1 MIFCTFQTRGSLVER
16 STSTLNVV
24 RLKSSSVS
32 QYLNK
37 RGRELT
43 VEDRKEEK
51 RREEKERK
59 GQKREERGEIVYI
72 YILIKDELNE
82 RSFMTEEMRNE
93 LRDEKK
99 KERWAREPNF

>member
-1 MIFCTFQTRGSLVER
+1 MRTGKKR
-16 STSTLNVV
+16 S
-24 RLKSSSVS
+24 
-32 QYLNK
+32 
-37 RGRELT
+37 
-43 VEDRKEEK
+43 EEK
-51 RREEKERK
+51 RREEKRRE
-59 GQKREERGEIVYI
+59 GEKRTEERREGEIVYI